1 MKAPLAGTSGAWWH
15 AHAPRYIDHMTRRS
29 FESGRGRPDEG
40 FSLLEL
46 LVVMLIVGVTVGIG
60 VMGYRTYA
68 ENTAARR
75 AAEVFAMDLS
85 LARSAAV
92 RERRPVT
99 VEFDEANLVYRIET
113 GEGRLVRMRDFSAG
127 GEIRLGSIAL
137 VDPAGGV
144 FEFSPRGHADLSG
157 TGSGLGMARFVA
169 GGGRY
174 QVTFNALGTSRVEP
188 F

>member
-1 MKAPLAGTSGAWWH
+1 
-15 AHAPRYIDHMTRRS
+15 MTRRS
-29 FESGRGRPDEG
+29 FESGRGWPDEG